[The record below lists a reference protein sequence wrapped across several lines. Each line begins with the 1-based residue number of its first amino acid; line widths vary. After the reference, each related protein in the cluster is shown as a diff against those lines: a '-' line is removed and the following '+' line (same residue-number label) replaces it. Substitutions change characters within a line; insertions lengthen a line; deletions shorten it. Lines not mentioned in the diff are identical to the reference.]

1 MPSRST
7 PLTRR
12 QFGLGMVLL
21 ASPMAAPLSH
31 AAPTQPVTVRNA
43 QLRVTKELRAWS
55 EVAEF
60 HKYWKTKQPIN
71 RTSDDE
77 QDWAFT
83 LDIVGAGKAERWQ
96 YQSNGMAVRVGGN
109 VERVYQIKSP
119 KAFNELIGAF
129 RF

>member
-1 MPSRST
+1 MQTHLPL
-7 PLTRR
+7 LTRR
-12 QFGLGMVLL
+12 QLGLYAMFLTATGAL
-21 ASPMAAPLSH
+21 AAPLQ
-31 AAPTQPVTVRNA
+31 TVTVRNA

-55 EVAEF
+55 EVADF

-71 RTSDDE
+71 RTSEQE

-96 YQSNGMAVRVGGN
+96 YQSNGMAIRVAAD
-109 VERVYQIKSP
+109 VQQVYQIKNP

>member
-1 MPSRST
+1 MQTHLPL
-7 PLTRR
+7 LTRR
-12 QFGLGMVLL
+12 QLGLCAMFLTATGAL
-21 ASPMAAPLSH
+21 AAPLQ
-31 AAPTQPVTVRNA
+31 TVTVRNA

-55 EVAEF
+55 EVADF

-71 RTSDDE
+71 RTSEQE

-83 LDIVGAGKAERWQ
+83 LDILGAGKAERWQ
-96 YQSNGMAVRVGGN
+96 YQSNGMAIRVAAD
-109 VERVYQIKSP
+109 VQQVYQIKNP